1 MRGCHLWA
9 SKVDV
14 AALKEGIG
22 VWMKRVHPG
31 IRKEA
36 WTVRPG
42 GYSCNYVRNLAN
54 SAIQILSCLLYGRRL
69 VERSAI
75 NVFCH
80 LKKTWNPSSQVRSLS
95 VNVVAPALHL
105 SPNPRRLVDRF
116 LESCS
121 YAGDSVEATR
131 CLYPCSVI
139 C

>member
-1 MRGCHLWA
+1 MDGQTRRLQANH
-9 SKVDV
+9 
-14 AALKEGIG
+14 
-22 VWMKRVHPG
+22 
-31 IRKEA
+31 
-36 WTVRPG
+36 
-42 GYSCNYVRNLAN
+42 VRNLAN

-116 LESCS
+116 LESAHMRGIS
-121 YAGDSVEATR
+121 SKQHGVYILVQ
-131 CLYPCSVI
+131 
-139 C
+139 